1 MARSGARGV
10 VSPVA
15 VVAPGAMRVEGNRT
29 ARRSLLTYSHTLTHT
44 RFRRTR
50 TTGDAYP
57 NYNVRE
63 YIRRRA
69 REEFAKQG
77 GGGKSLQAI
86 REDLD
91 VVKRQGAVYAL
102 YNRGPVVKSVMDLP
116 K

>member
-1 MARSGARGV
+1 MTSRRGAVGRAG
-10 VSPVA
+10 
-15 VVAPGAMRVEGNRT
+15 
-29 ARRSLLTYSHTLTHT
+29 RRFACGSSSTWGDACGGEPHGEEELTHT

>member
-1 MARSGARGV
+1 
-10 VSPVA
+10 
-15 VVAPGAMRVEGNRT
+15 MRVEGNRT